1 MIGVSVNLDDSK
13 NYVELTLDPTSFE
26 RELEAKQLWN
36 TLNEGQFKNLYISQT
51 TVKNACDKAN
61 HLFKTND
68 KTMVHERVGERRN
81 TEVEFKV
88 SKDSMSASV
97 SLTAPYGGRMPTTD
111 ILLNMAT
118 SAGISRGLSRK
129 RLGALL
135 YELSQAAPG
144 EVIEG
149 EIARGLPPK
158 AGRNSKFVPL
168 VPNALERVLKPQ
180 TDDNDRV
187 DMRNLGEVICV
198 KIHTQVLRRLPPS
211 KGRHGYDVKGLIV
224 PATPGKWLEF
234 TLGKGTA
241 VSDDDPDVLVATI
254 SGMPKYRDMVMTIDD
269 TFICSGV
276 NVGSG
281 HVNYDG
287 AVLVNGD
294 VTEKMEIRA
303 SGDVTINGFV
313 ESALI
318 EAGGDIIITEGA
330 MGKLNEDSGQYSCRL
345 VAAGSVHV
353 QHGQGIEVKC
363 GGNITVG
370 RQLAYSRLH
379 GGGSVTVG
387 KLNNPQGNLF
397 ACDIVCQG
405 TVAAGTLGAVSG
417 STLKI
422 DFSPGFSKLLE
433 RKDTMDELLEQLR
446 QNSARHKE
454 KIALIKAKMLPA
466 ELKQKM
472 NSAVELYK
480 NEAALL
486 NWLEL
491 KTLEMRKEKENY
503 MQAIGLDANKRI
515 YNGVSVKL
523 NNRSWRSER
532 EYDRSTVRY
541 DSHQWL
547 FDPKKS

>member
-1 MIGVSVNLDDSK
+1 M
-13 NYVELTLDPTSFE
+13 
-26 RELEAKQLWN
+26 
-36 TLNEGQFKNLYISQT
+36 
-51 TVKNACDKAN
+51 
-61 HLFKTND
+61 
-68 KTMVHERVGERRN
+68 
-81 TEVEFKV
+81 
-88 SKDSMSASV
+88 
-97 SLTAPYGGRMPTTD
+97 
-111 ILLNMAT
+111 
-118 SAGISRGLSRK
+118 
-129 RLGALL
+129 
-135 YELSQAAPG
+135 
-144 EVIEG
+144 
-149 EIARGLPPK
+149 
-158 AGRNSKFVPL
+158 
-168 VPNALERVLKPQ
+168 
-180 TDDNDRV
+180 
-187 DMRNLGEVICV
+187 
-198 KIHTQVLRRLPPS
+198 
-211 KGRHGYDVKGLIV
+211 
-224 PATPGKWLEF
+224 
-234 TLGKGTA
+234 
-241 VSDDDPDVLVATI
+241 
-254 SGMPKYRDMVMTIDD
+254 
-269 TFICSGV
+269 
-276 NVGSG
+276 
-281 HVNYDG
+281 
-287 AVLVNGD
+287 
-294 VTEKMEIRA
+294 
-303 SGDVTINGFV
+303 
-313 ESALI
+313 
-318 EAGGDIIITEGA
+318 
-330 MGKLNEDSGQYSCRL
+330 
-345 VAAGSVHV
+345 
-353 QHGQGIEVKC
+353 
-363 GGNITVG
+363 
-370 RQLAYSRLH
+370 
-379 GGGSVTVG
+379 G